1 MGAPAQRE
9 TQHRALRVLS
19 IALFSILLGSI
30 LGIVFGDPSSA
41 DVNEAASRSA
51 QNMLSVGNTHACVVM
66 SSGGVKCWGRNH
78 KYQTGDGFPLTQRT
92 APVDVEDS
100 TEATGFLTGVSSVSL
115 GYDFSCVVTT
125 AESAKCW
132 GANASGQATGSNVQ
146 SVSNP
151 TDVVSLGSGV
161 AAFSAGMNH
170 SCALLSSGGVQC
182 WGSNSYGQLGDGTL
196 TSRKTPG
203 DVSGLTSGVVAVSAG
218 FEHSCAALA
227 TGSVKCWGYDSNG
240 QVGSGSPGS
249 SARVT
254 SPVTVA
260 NVSGAVGV
268 TTGKLHSCALTA
280 TGVVKCWGRDDLL
293 GTGNTAGVASGAVDV
308 SGL

>member
-19 IALFSILLGSI
+19 IALVSILLGSI

-78 KYQTGDGFPLTQRT
+78 KYQTGDGFPLTERQ

-151 TDVVSLGSGV
+151 TDVVNLTSGV
-161 AAFSAGMNH
+161 AAFSAG
-170 SCALLSSGGVQC
+170 
-182 WGSNSYGQLGDGTL
+182 
-196 TSRKTPG
+196 
-203 DVSGLTSGVVAVSAG
+203 
-218 FEHSCAALA
+218 
-227 TGSVKCWGYDSNG
+227 
-240 QVGSGSPGS
+240 
-249 SARVT
+249 
-254 SPVTVA
+254 
-260 NVSGAVGV
+260 
-268 TTGKLHSCALTA
+268 
-280 TGVVKCWGRDDLL
+280 
-293 GTGNTAGVASGAVDV
+293 
-308 SGL
+308 